1 MDIESV
7 KKIVDFF
14 EKEIDEKEINLII
27 PLLTLVHR
35 DLQKQIWE
43 IGGKE
48 QPLEYSDEFNLN
60 IDKITFTFVIK
71 K

>member
-1 MDIESV
+1 MDIDSI

-14 EKEIDEKEINLII
+14 EKEIKEKEITLTI

-43 IGGKE
+43 IGNKE

-60 IDKITFTFVIK
+60 IENITFTFIIK

>member
-1 MDIESV
+1 MDIESI

-14 EKEIDEKEINLII
+14 GKEIKEKEINLTI
-27 PLLTLVHR
+27 LLHTLVHR
-35 DLQKQIWE
+35 SLQKQIWE
-43 IGGKE
+43 IGNKE

-60 IDKITFTFVIK
+60 IEKITFTFIIK

>member
-1 MDIESV
+1 MDIESI

-14 EKEIDEKEINLII
+14 DKEVREKEINLII
-27 PLLTLVHR
+27 SLPALVHR
-35 DLQKQIWE
+35 NLQKQIWE
-43 IGGKE
+43 IGNKE

-60 IDKITFTFVIK
+60 IEKITFTFIIK

>member
-1 MDIESV
+1 MDIDSI

-14 EKEIDEKEINLII
+14 EKEIKEKEINLTI

-35 DLQKQIWE
+35 DLQKKIWE
-43 IGGKE
+43 IGNKE

-60 IDKITFTFVIK
+60 IENITFTFIIK

>member
-14 EKEIDEKEINLII
+14 ENEFKEKEINLII
-27 PLLTLVHR
+27 PLPALVHR
-35 DLQKQIWE
+35 NLQKQIWE
-43 IGGKE
+43 IGSKE

-60 IDKITFTFVIK
+60 VENITFTFIIK